1 MRCNNKLHL
10 YILVETLIG
19 KTMNKLIHK
28 IKQFFDSKSAYQ
40 AELDRFISKYNPQST
55 AEVELLIR
63 RFDRYYA

>member
-1 MRCNNKLHL
+1 
-10 YILVETLIG
+10 
-19 KTMNKLIHK
+19 MNKLIHK
-28 IKQFFDSKSAYQ
+28 IKKFFDSKSAYQ